1 MPLELLCPLSDFMA
15 PTPARCLLSG
25 LARPRRQELAR
36 PLPSVTT
43 LSRFGML
50 PPFCLTMQCTDLEE
64 AQEELLPDDA
74 YMATYTRFRE
84 RLRRARLDARM
95 GQAQLASLLG
105 KPQSFVSKVESGERR
120 LDFVE
125 LQMLVHILG
134 KPISYFVDE
143 TLTG

>member
-1 MPLELLCPLSDFMA
+1 M
-15 PTPARCLLSG
+15 
-25 LARPRRQELAR
+25 
-36 PLPSVTT
+36 
-43 LSRFGML
+43 
-50 PPFCLTMQCTDLEE
+50 
-64 AQEELLPDDA
+64 LPDDA
-74 YMATYTRFRE
+74 YKAAYTRFRE

-95 GQAQLASLLG
+95 SQAQLASLLG